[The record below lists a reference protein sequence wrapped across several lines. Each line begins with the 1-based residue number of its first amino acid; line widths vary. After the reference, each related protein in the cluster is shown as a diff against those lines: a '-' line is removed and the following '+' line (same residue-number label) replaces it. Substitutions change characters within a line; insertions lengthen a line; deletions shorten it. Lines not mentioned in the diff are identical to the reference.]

1 MRVLVLSHADVER
14 LLPMDE
20 CVGLMADAL
29 SALARGLVHQPL
41 RMIVRPPQAKGFLAL
56 MPAHLA
62 GARPA
67 YGLKAL
73 SLFPS
78 NPAIGKDAH
87 QGSVLLYDNETGE
100 LRALMNAS
108 AITAIRTAA
117 VSGVATRELAREDAA
132 VLALVGAGVQGR
144 SHLAAMACVRPIKS
158 VRVACRRLDK
168 AKQFAEEM
176 SARYRFP
183 IVPKETVEEAVRGA
197 QIIVTATTSAEPV
210 LKFEWISAGAHL
222 NAIGASRATDRELDS
237 ATVRASKLFVD
248 RRESAL
254 AEAGDLVLAV
264 KDGSVGPDHV
274 RAELGEVLIGAV
286 PGRQSPDEITLFKSV
301 GLAVEDVA
309 AADFLYAKALR
320 MGAGQSAEF

>member
-1 MRVLVLSHADVER
+1 MRVLVLSHADGEG

-41 RMIVRPPQAKGFLAL
+41 RMIARPPQAKGFLAL

-117 VSGVATRELAREDAA
+117 VSGVATRELAGEDAS

-144 SHLAAMACVRPIKS
+144 SHLCAVACVRPIQD
-158 VRVACRRLDK
+158 VR
-168 AKQFAEEM
+168 
-176 SARYRFP
+176 
-183 IVPKETVEEAVRGA
+183 RGWR
-197 QIIVTATTSAEPV
+197 P
-210 LKFEWISAGAHL
+210 L
-222 NAIGASRATDRELDS
+222 
-237 ATVRASKLFVD
+237 
-248 RRESAL
+248 
-254 AEAGDLVLAV
+254 
-264 KDGSVGPDHV
+264 
-274 RAELGEVLIGAV
+274 
-286 PGRQSPDEITLFKSV
+286 
-301 GLAVEDVA
+301 
-309 AADFLYAKALR
+309 
-320 MGAGQSAEF
+320 